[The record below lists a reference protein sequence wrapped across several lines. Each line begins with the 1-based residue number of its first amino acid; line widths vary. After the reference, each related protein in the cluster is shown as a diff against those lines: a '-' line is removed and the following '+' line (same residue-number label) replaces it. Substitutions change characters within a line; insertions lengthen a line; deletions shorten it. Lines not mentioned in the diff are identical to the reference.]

1 MGKHIDDRTPASA
14 THIQYSTPVGTASD
28 LNMSREQYVPPTLT
42 QDNAQQ
48 GGASSTG
55 VGGFNI
61 TGANTFEDNRPV
73 NYLCGD
79 CDAKVVLRKS
89 EAIRC
94 KECGYR
100 VLYKERTNRMIQFE
114 AR

>member
-1 MGKHIDDRTPASA
+1 
-14 THIQYSTPVGTASD
+14 
-28 LNMSREQYVPPTLT
+28 MSREQYVPPTLN
-42 QDNAQQ
+42 QDSTQQ
-48 GGASSTG
+48 GGANSSTG

>member
-1 MGKHIDDRTPASA
+1 MHRSQAEKFILRDNRTRSTRLAKHSPLQHLLDP
-14 THIQYSTPVGTASD
+14 
-28 LNMSREQYVPPTLT
+28 NMSREQYVPPTLT
-42 QDNAQQ
+42 QDSAQQ

-100 VLYKERTNRMIQFE
+100 VLYKERTNR
-114 AR
+114 

>member
-1 MGKHIDDRTPASA
+1 MGIDDRTPASA

-73 NYLCGD
+73 NYLCATAMRRSSCARARRSG
-79 CDAKVVLRKS
+79 ARSAGIVSYTRS
-89 EAIRC
+89 
-94 KECGYR
+94 G
-100 VLYKERTNRMIQFE
+100 RTE
-114 AR
+114 

>member
-1 MGKHIDDRTPASA
+1 
-14 THIQYSTPVGTASD
+14 
-28 LNMSREQYVPPTLT
+28 MSREQYVPPTLN
-42 QDNAQQ
+42 QDSAQQ
-48 GGASSTG
+48 GGASSSTG

-100 VLYKERTNRMIQFE
+100 VLYKERTNRAHEIFLVGGKKVDSRARFE
-114 AR
+114 KNCVC

>member
-1 MGKHIDDRTPASA
+1 
-14 THIQYSTPVGTASD
+14 
-28 LNMSREQYVPPTLT
+28 MSREQYVPPTLT

-48 GGASSTG
+48 GGASS
-55 VGGFNI
+55 